1 MTAARIRFGLL
12 SFAHPHAQAWATAAA
27 RSDDAELIGIWDDD
41 PARGQAMAAAH
52 GTTFFADLDALL
64 ARCDAVGITAE
75 TTQHPALVE
84 RAAAAKVDV
93 LCEKPAAVDIAAF
106 ERIEAA
112 VRRSGIFYAQSFP
125 KRLDPASLELRRL
138 VSDGRLGR
146 VGLIRLRHG
155 HGHGLDPAFRGTWFA
170 DPARSGG
177 GALLDEGVHA
187 LDFVA
192 WLLGRPAWIR
202 AALSNGQLQ
211 LAVEDTA
218 IVILGYRDGRLAE
231 ISTSWV
237 FVAADNSIEIHGDGG
252 SAVLGGV
259 DLASR
264 DLVSSG
270 HLRVCT
276 EQPEADRR
284 RAWEVIDVCPAFQD
298 NAFHELAVRRFVAD
312 LRLNRAPEI
321 GLADARQ
328 SLELVDAAYE
338 AARTGRTVML

>member
-12 SFAHPHAQAWATAAA
+12 SFAHPHAQTWAMAAA
-27 RSDDAELIGIWDDD
+27 RSEDAEFIGIWDDN
-41 PARGQAMAAAH
+41 PARGQAMAAGL

-112 VRRSGIFYAQSFP
+112 VRRSGIVYAQSFP

-138 VSDGRLGR
+138 VGDGRLGR
-146 VGLIRLRHG
+146 VGLLRLRHG
-155 HGHGLDPAFRGTWFA
+155 HGHGLDPAFRGTWFT
-170 DPARSGG
+170 DPAQSGG

-202 AALSNGQLQ
+202 AALSNSQLQ

-237 FVAADNSIEIHGDGG
+237 FVASDNSIEVHGDGG

-270 HLRVCT
+270 HLRICT
-276 EQPEADRR
+276 KQPEADLRR
-284 RAWEVIDVCPAFQD
+284 TWEVIDVRPAFQD

-312 LRLNRAPEI
+312 LRLERAPEI
-321 GLADARQ
+321 SLAEARQ
-328 SLELVDAAYE
+328 SLELVGAAYE
-338 AARTGRTVML
+338 AARTGRTIML